1 MRITI
6 TGTRQAVGCAMLTI
20 VASLSLSACSGSLP
34 SQNLP
39 SGTPTS
45 LSPSGAATTTPA
57 SGTSATASASTPVA
71 TGRPSATPGHSDS
84 PVVTAAPATGGGGT
98 AGFQD
103 GPLLG
108 LGAAAIVAGAGSIAY
123 RRKVMRNR

>member
-6 TGTRQAVGCAMLTI
+6 AGTRQTIGCGALTI
-20 VASLSLSACSGSLP
+20 VASLSVSACSGSLP
-34 SQNLP
+34 AQNLP
-39 SGTPTS
+39 STTPSS
-45 LSPSGAATTTPA
+45 LSPSGGAATTPAQAA
-57 SGTSATASASTPVA
+57 SGSTPSATASAS
-71 TGRPSATPGHSDS
+71 PSATPGHSDS

-123 RRKVMRNR
+123 RRRVMRNH